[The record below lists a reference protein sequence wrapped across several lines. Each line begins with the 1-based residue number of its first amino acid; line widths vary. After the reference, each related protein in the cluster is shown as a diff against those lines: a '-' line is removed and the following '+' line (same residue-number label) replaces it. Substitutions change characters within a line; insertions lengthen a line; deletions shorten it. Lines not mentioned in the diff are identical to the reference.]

1 MTRVLTIAAF
11 VLIAASPAGAQAR
24 KGSWEIAPG
33 AVWFS
38 GIDLGSSTAT
48 LERPGG
54 GEFDLF
60 TTETRIT
67 PGFGAGATIA
77 YFFRPRLAFEAGFS
91 YARPGAA
98 TRVDDDAEDAPAVT
112 ADVGLQQYL
121 IEGNLRWYLVR
132 MRGGWR
138 PFIRGGGGYLRQ
150 LDDSNAHVETGSI
163 AHVGLGGDRALRDRA
178 TGRLRRIGVRLD
190 ARVQG
195 RSGGFDVDDKLRIG
209 LAAGAAMFFGF

>member
-1 MTRVLTIAAF
+1 MTRVLMITA
-11 VLIAASPAGAQAR
+11 LMLTSASPAAAQAR

-33 AVWFS
+33 AIWFS
-38 GIDLGSSTAT
+38 GVDLGSSTAT

-67 PGFGAGATIA
+67 PAVGAGATIS

-98 TRVDDDAEDAPAVT
+98 TRVDDDAEGAPAVT
-112 ADVGLQQYL
+112 ATVGLQQYL
-121 IEGNLRWYLVR
+121 IEGNLRWYLAR
-132 MRGGWR
+132 TRGGWR

-150 LDDSNAHVETGSI
+150 LDDSNAHVETGSL
-163 AHVGLGGDRALRDRA
+163 AHAGLGGDRVLRERA
-178 TGRLRRIGVRLD
+178 SGRLRRAGVRLD

-195 RSGGFDVDDKLRIG
+195 RSGGFDVDDKLRLG
-209 LAAGAAMFFGF
+209 FAAGASMFFGF